1 MSDQGPALT
10 QSVEFNP
17 KSETIQAAFTETKSL
32 LAGKTTVI
40 AMGDLLTLSA
50 FSLVPPI
57 TNTLVGA
64 FSTEREALAAC
75 KEKQPDVLYITEH
88 LEQGYGINL
97 ATKVKQVSS
106 KTRVLLILHRENQ
119 EVVRD
124 ALDASIEGVAFV
136 SSFGKGVEGDFVKSL
151 TAIANGATYFPKEV
165 REMAGFEKSQILSDL
180 SERETEV
187 LEALCQG
194 MSNKE
199 IAEVMFVS
207 PETVKSHVS
216 TIISKFGVKDRT
228 QVVIASI
235 RAGM

>member
-1 MSDQGPALT
+1 M
-10 QSVEFNP
+10 EFNA
-17 KSETIQAAFTETKSL
+17 KSETIQAAFLESKSL
-32 LAGKTTVI
+32 LAGKTAVI
-40 AMGDLLTLSA
+40 AMGDLLSLSA

-64 FSTEREALAAC
+64 FSTEREALVAC
-75 KEKQPDVLYITEH
+75 KEKQPDLLYITEH

-97 ATKVKQVSS
+97 ATKVKEVSS

-124 ALDASIEGVAFV
+124 ALDACIEGVAFV
-136 SSFGKGVEGDFVKSL
+136 SSFGKGVEGDFMKSL
-151 TAIANGATYFPKEV
+151 TAIANGTTYFPKEV
-165 REMAGFEKSQILSDL
+165 REMAGFEKATILNDL
-180 SERETEV
+180 SVRETEV

-199 IAEVMFVS
+199 IAQVMFVS

-216 TIISKFGVKDRT
+216 TIISKLGVKDRT
-228 QVVIASI
+228 QAVIASI
-235 RAGM
+235 RAGI